1 MWAGAVV
8 VDIVAIDMDGLKY
21 DVLPRRLASKRWHSM
36 GRGDLSVCDAI
47 SNNFYLISCLFGLHS
62 EAQFCFYTTPG
73 HAPSI
78 NT

>member
-47 SNNFYLISCLFGLHS
+47 R
-62 EAQFCFYTTPG
+62 
-73 HAPSI
+73 
-78 NT
+78 NTFI